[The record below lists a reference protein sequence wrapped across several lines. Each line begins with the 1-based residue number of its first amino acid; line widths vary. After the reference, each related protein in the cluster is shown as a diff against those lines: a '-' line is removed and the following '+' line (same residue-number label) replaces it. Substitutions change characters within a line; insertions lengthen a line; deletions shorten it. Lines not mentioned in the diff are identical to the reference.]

1 MHSMAADTA
10 RGVRAIGGLSRA
22 ETLTEPPGE
31 AGADVDRTRYPMNGP
46 PGDNAVARRR
56 RPPKR
61 PVLPIAILTGAFA
74 VSRLIAAA
82 AGVRF
87 DSNVLDGTRNT
98 DMWQL
103 LDVRLL
109 KYHLIESVWHL
120 NSQPPLFN
128 LYCGL
133 VLKLPAGMQVP
144 FEVVSA
150 LILGLAIVL
159 CTYLLMVELGVP
171 RLVAVLV
178 TLVCVVASPA
188 YILYENWLNYSY
200 PTAAFGVIAAWCLVR
215 YLRTRQPS
223 SGSGSSSATGPWSC

>member
-1 MHSMAADTA
+1 MAADTA
-10 RGVRAIGGLSRA
+10 RGVPAMSGLSRA
-22 ETLTEPPGE
+22 DTLTDPPGE
-31 AGADVDRTRYPMNGP
+31 AGEDVDRTRYPMNGP
-46 PGDNAVARRR
+46 PRSCRCET
-56 RPPKR
+56 PPAPSVR
-61 PVLPIAILTGAFA
+61 SSDCDLTGAFA
-74 VSRLIAAA
+74 VSRLIAVA

-87 DSNVLDGTRNT
+87 DSNALDGTRNT

-144 FEVVSA
+144 FEVVCA

-159 CTYLLMVELGVP
+159 GTYPLMVESGVP
-171 RLVAVLV
+171 PLVAVLV

-200 PTAAFGVIAAWCLVR
+200 PTAALWRDRCVVSRPLFADSA
-215 YLRTRQPS
+215 QPS
-223 SGSGSSSATGPWSC
+223 SGSGSSSATAPW